1 MVNAKTGKPIG
12 NAAAAEINVYGEG
25 STRMQA
31 HSQIGNDAASARE
44 GFVSLPP
51 PEQRILK
58 PLQFPNDPIPHGVDT
73 EYKILENF
81 AQQHQA
87 NPQVQGSINL
97 FTERPPCVSC
107 TDVIK
112 RQFAQLY
119 PNVEVRLYHNNGEIS
134 VFKGGTAQS
143 ILLKPNTSPKNPGEF
158 PSAPGLEVPPL
169 IPSIKKGG

>member
-1 MVNAKTGKPIG
+1 MVDAKTGKPIG
-12 NAAAAEINVYGEG
+12 NAAVAEINVYGEG
-25 STRMQA
+25 STRVQA
-31 HSQIGNDAASARE
+31 HSRVGNEPASMRD

-58 PLQFPNDPIPHGVDT
+58 PLPDPRGVPREVDT

-97 FTERPPCVSC
+97 FTERPPCRSC

-112 RQFAQLY
+112 EQFAKMY
-119 PNVEVRLYHNNGEIS
+119 PNMEVRLYHNNGEIT
-134 VFKGGTAQS
+134 VYKGSEIGVVKVPNSNEKRWPAS
-143 ILLKPNTSPKNPGEF
+143 PDLSKP
-158 PSAPGLEVPPL
+158 LVQ
-169 IPSIKKGG
+169 KKGG